1 MWGVAHADAKF
12 FNTKCDRSDE
22 DTQAVPVMFQVGL
35 AKNRCKIFK
44 DEMSYLALEVDETK
58 CYKFGLTVF
67 KFKKCNFMNFFP
79 LKVF

>member
-1 MWGVAHADAKF
+1 MWGMAHADAKF

-44 DEMSYLALEVDETK
+44 DEMSYV
-58 CYKFGLTVF
+58 GSRSG
-67 KFKKCNFMNFFP
+67 
-79 LKVF
+79 